1 MGELRPRIC
10 IFIAPVQVGNTFNN
24 GINWNARQPFP
35 MRNHKA
41 LETYLNR
48 YGEQSGLQPD
58 LQQVFRQIRDEFGC
72 RRALYPGCYLHITP
86 SLVFPAVCYVDSLKG
101 ITRALADQ
109 ELLAYIGT
117 RKGYAEDAEITC
129 YEQEYEGFNAEP
141 PASFDLLISLNA
153 GAVSQAAKGF
163 LRPGGLL
170 LANDEHHDAR
180 RAFTDPD
187 YRLIGA
193 FEKETL
199 RLATSEEELA
209 SCFRLEQGTY
219 ITRDMVAADAG
230 RPPSRARF
238 KPAKPEEA
246 YLFRK

>member
-1 MGELRPRIC
+1 
-10 IFIAPVQVGNTFNN
+10 
-24 GINWNARQPFP
+24 

-48 YGEQSGLQPD
+48 YGEESALQPD
-58 LQQVFRQIRDEFGC
+58 LLQVFRQIRDEFGC
-72 RRALYPGCYLHITP
+72 RRALYPGCYIHVTP
-86 SLVFPAVCYVDSLKG
+86 SLVFPSVCYVDSLKG
-101 ITRALADQ
+101 ISRALADP
-109 ELLAYIGT
+109 ELLDYIRA
-117 RKGYAEDAEITC
+117 RKSYAEDAEITC

-153 GAVSQAAKGF
+153 GFVSQAAKGF
-163 LRPGGLL
+163 LRLGGMLL
-170 LANDEHHDAR
+170 VNDGHYDAR

-187 YRLIGA
+187 YRMIGA

-219 ITRDMVAADAG
+219 ITAEMVEADTG
-230 RPPSRARF
+230 RSPSRARF
-238 KPAKPEEA
+238 KPAKPAEA
-246 YLFRK
+246 YLFQK